1 MKKET
6 RKRLFFDAM
15 NDSISCAGIFR
26 KRLVCYIVKGALDD
40 EMRR

>member
-15 NDSISCAGIFR
+15 MYRSSCAGLFR

-40 EMRR
+40 GMRR